1 MLSTQGDSSN
11 GTAFGDRKNSAATK
25 VKSSSMSSGSNE
37 RNSGKKVVKD
47 SSDKKIQPKLKDP
60 LLKIDS
66 KKQHEFCQRIKMK
79 NENSRNF
86 YHQQNNHHRYK
97 MYSSGEREP
106 EEVPGNYLAKTSEKL
121 KFNKKI
127 EKDSS
132 GKLKTKAASIN
143 QAEFKKIIFKSS
155 NKSRGR
161 SNKSGPM
168 SNRGSSCD
176 VPAVGIKMKKNSH
189 QTIKFNKKK
198 IHIVRSTSRN
208 PKNDGSRTKILS
220 SKKSD
225 ESGNAKDDVHDENSS
240 NSKKVNK
247 IEIQSNWKANGTN
260 IEKIAALASISKYS
274 NTGNFTSE
282 DFQTQNILRKGEV
295 LILKY
300 FIDTNVRNLNMKKE
314 MNPISPTST
323 KSLIESDNFATEV
336 KIKSKTSGAVTNS
349 KGNILSLTF
358 KNKEGVISKN
368 SGTIE
373 ASSYNS
379 LISHQSKSFSSNT
392 KDKSINSIINTKTIV
407 SKK

>member
-1 MLSTQGDSSN
+1 
-11 GTAFGDRKNSAATK
+11 
-25 VKSSSMSSGSNE
+25 MSSGSNE
-37 RNSGKKVVKD
+37 RNSGKKIVKD
-47 SSDKKIQPKLKDP
+47 ANDQKIQPKLNDP

-66 KKQHEFCQRIKMK
+66 KKHNEFCQRIKMK

-132 GKLKTKAASIN
+132 GKLKTKTASIN
-143 QAEFKKIIFKSS
+143 QAEFKKIIFKST

-161 SNKSGPM
+161 SIKSGPM

-176 VPAVGIKMKKNSH
+176 VPAVGIKMKKNSL
-189 QTIKFNKKK
+189 QSIKFNKKK

-247 IEIQSNWKANGTN
+247 IEVQSNWKANGTN
-260 IEKIAALASISKYS
+260 VDKIAALASISKFS

-282 DFQTQNILRKGEV
+282 NFQAQNILRKGKF
-295 LILKY
+295 L
-300 FIDTNVRNLNMKKE
+300 F
-314 MNPISPTST
+314 
-323 KSLIESDNFATEV
+323 
-336 KIKSKTSGAVTNS
+336 
-349 KGNILSLTF
+349 
-358 KNKEGVISKN
+358 
-368 SGTIE
+368 
-373 ASSYNS
+373 
-379 LISHQSKSFSSNT
+379 
-392 KDKSINSIINTKTIV
+392 
-407 SKK
+407 